1 MPLTNQD
8 KREMLEIFSECLQGT
23 KNAKGK
29 FDVSLLHS
37 KIHTKIL
44 SLREDKPEREMP
56 KVGKRVLWLSF
67 EPNRKFEIFPARW
80 GNTHSDRLDW
90 EAGLMFSD
98 LDIALAEK
106 KCADLNEI
114 LRR

>member
-1 MPLTNQD
+1 MIADAVTDTHVVTHAENSL
-8 KREMLEIFSECLQGT
+8 MSCLSIAI
-23 KNAKGK
+23 KAKAS
-29 FDVSLLHS
+29 SLP
-37 KIHTKIL
+37 
-44 SLREDKPEREMP
+44 EDKPEREMP
-56 KVGKRVLWLSF
+56 KVGERVLWLSL
-67 EPNRKFEIFPARW
+67 ETNRKFEIFPAKW

-106 KCADLNEI
+106 KCAELNEI